1 MNKYTIEVSNKFK
14 KDFKLCLR
22 RGLPMDKLRTALT
35 LLTQTGSLP
44 PEYNA
49 HKLTGNYAGLWEC
62 HINGRKSDWLLVWEQ
77 NDTTLTLLML
87 RTGSHSD
94 IF

>member
-1 MNKYTIEVSNKFK
+1 MAYSIDYTGGFK
-14 KDFKLCLR
+14 KDYKRLKK
-22 RGLPMDKLRTALT
+22 RGLPLD
-35 LLTQTGSLP
+35 LLHETIKILVENGSLP
-44 PEYNA
+44 QQYRP
-49 HKLTGNYAGLWEC
+49 HKLTGNFAGTWEC
-62 HINGRKSDWLLVWEQ
+62 HINGRNSDWLLVWEQ